1 MNVYRKWD
9 CMLQHRTQLAFK
21 GKGEHKAEVNIPN
34 MTYTNQHL
42 KIELP
47 HGLRD
52 LVIVTDTI
60 KVSFNLHIESTDKRG
75 SNVKSEGSALAKRK
89 VLMLCS
95 KEVDRINNLYIYET
109 LKELYL
115 SRE

>member
-1 MNVYRKWD
+1 
-9 CMLQHRTQLAFK
+9 MLQHRTQLAFK
-21 GKGEHKAEVNIPN
+21 GKRGHRAEVNILN

-52 LVIVTDTI
+52 LAIVTDTI
-60 KVSFNLHIESTDKRG
+60 KVSFNLYIESTDKRG

-95 KEVDRINNLYIYET
+95 KEIDRMNNLYIYET
-109 LKELYL
+109 LKELYF

>member
-1 MNVYRKWD
+1 
-9 CMLQHRTQLAFK
+9 MLQHRTQLAFK
-21 GKGEHKAEVNIPN
+21 GKREHRAEVNILN

-52 LVIVTDTI
+52 LAIVTDTI

-95 KEVDRINNLYIYET
+95 KEIDRINNLYIYET

>member
-1 MNVYRKWD
+1 MK
-9 CMLQHRTQLAFK
+9 T
-21 GKGEHKAEVNIPN
+21 
-34 MTYTNQHL
+34 
-42 KIELP
+42 ELP
-47 HGLRD
+47 NDLRD

-75 SNVKSEGSALAKRK
+75 SNFKSEGSALAKRK

-95 KEVDRINNLYIYET
+95 KEIDRINNLYIYET
-109 LKELYL
+109 LKELYF